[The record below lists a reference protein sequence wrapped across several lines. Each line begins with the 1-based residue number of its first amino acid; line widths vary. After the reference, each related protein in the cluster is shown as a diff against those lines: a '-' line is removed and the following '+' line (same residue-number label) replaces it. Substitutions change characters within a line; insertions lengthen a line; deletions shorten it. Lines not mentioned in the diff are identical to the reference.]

1 MSHLSI
7 KHNIEPSW
15 IVQKIWLPV
24 WLLILSL
31 GFSHIGAANELS
43 GKISVEGRFFPEST
57 IYADQRSN
65 NISAVVQPEY
75 YHEWQNGNSFIFVP
89 FARFDSSDSER
100 SHFDIRE
107 LNYLWLSDNFEL
119 RSGIGKVF
127 WGVTE
132 FVHLVD
138 IINQT
143 DQLESI
149 DGEEKLGQPMVQF
162 SMARDWGTI
171 DLFLLPLFRE
181 RTYPGKNSRLRSE
194 FIVDPDNSR
203 FESSAEERHVDLAVH
218 YNQTFGDL
226 DFGIYHFWGTG
237 REPTLL
243 LSSNEKGETI
253 FVPFYEQINQTGV
266 YLQLVVGEWLW
277 KLESISRSGQSED
290 FFAVAGGFE
299 YTFVGLADSQI
310 DLGIITE
317 LAYDDRGDASSTSFE
332 NDLMIGLRLTVNDA
346 ASSELLVGVK
356 QDLDNTSKVSSFE
369 ASRRF
374 SDNIKG
380 TLQAGFF
387 FDVEEEDL
395 FYSIRDDDFIQLE
408 LSYYF

>member
-1 MSHLSI
+1 
-7 KHNIEPSW
+7 
-15 IVQKIWLPV
+15 
-24 WLLILSL
+24 
-31 GFSHIGAANELS
+31 
-43 GKISVEGRFFPEST
+43 
-57 IYADQRSN
+57 
-65 NISAVVQPEY
+65 
-75 YHEWQNGNSFIFVP
+75 
-89 FARFDSSDSER
+89 
-100 SHFDIRE
+100 
-107 LNYLWLSDNFEL
+107 
-119 RSGIGKVF
+119 VF

-194 FIVDPDNSR
+194 FIVDPDKSR